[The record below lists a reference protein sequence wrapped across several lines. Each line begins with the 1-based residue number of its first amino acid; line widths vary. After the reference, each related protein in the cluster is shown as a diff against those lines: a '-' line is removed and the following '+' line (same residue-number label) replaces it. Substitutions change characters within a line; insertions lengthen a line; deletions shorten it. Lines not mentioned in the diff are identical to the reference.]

1 MVRVGEIFWVA
12 KVRGAGKASDAATQL
27 QGDME
32 NVAQTSREAA
42 TAQNQFGETATES
55 SDRMD
60 TLTASSGRFRTSS
73 SLLAGGIGILT
84 SRLTTLAAG
93 STAVAGAFNL
103 ATKAVTAFRIATA
116 GLGLGGVGGGLA
128 GKAKKYGSRLGG
140 LVLTG
145 FKTGIVGLGKL
156 AVTALTSSTAAMAGA
171 VAGGLA
177 LGGLVVRGLQ
187 KAGVMD
193 FFEGLGSD
201 IRDTIGGGI
210 SDKLLEL
217 ASPVAVPFATFG
229 GFVNGFMSKVFKEGI
244 GAGIQE
250 GLKES
255 EKALE
260 AFPMFEDVGEAEPVA
275 PKDQMTGK
283 VTSAPNPPGVEPI
296 SQEEW
301 EETNQKLNQLLQQ
314 SEDTE
319 TETNVGESYP
329 DTDIAIPESE
339 VPSGMS
345 VEEFVEET
353 DVEDQLGISEEE
365 AIARI
370 VFTEDGQP
378 PGMAVGGMVEETG
391 RAVVHSGEAVLP
403 ESLVQAAE
411 RSSAVLDERAERNQ
425 SVRVERVEPRG
436 SGGADVTNNYDIT
449 IGDQS
454 LDLSTLSGRDLR
466 RLAERVGDMLGSRSG
481 DIAGGVN

>member
-1 MVRVGEIFWVA
+1 MVR
-12 KVRGAGKASDAATQL
+12 
-27 QGDME
+27 
-32 NVAQTSREAA
+32 
-42 TAQNQFGETATES
+42 
-55 SDRMD
+55 
-60 TLTASSGRFRTSS
+60 
-73 SLLAGGIGILT
+73 
-84 SRLTTLAAG
+84 
-93 STAVAGAFNL
+93 
-103 ATKAVTAFRIATA
+103 
-116 GLGLGGVGGGLA
+116 
-128 GKAKKYGSRLGG
+128 
-140 LVLTG
+140 
-145 FKTGIVGLGKL
+145 
-156 AVTALTSSTAAMAGA
+156 
-171 VAGGLA
+171 
-177 LGGLVVRGLQ
+177 
-187 KAGVMD
+187 
-193 FFEGLGSD
+193 
-201 IRDTIGGGI
+201 
-210 SDKLLEL
+210 
-217 ASPVAVPFATFG
+217 
-229 GFVNGFMSKVFKEGI
+229 
-244 GAGIQE
+244 
-250 GLKES
+250 
-255 EKALE
+255 
-260 AFPMFEDVGEAEPVA
+260 
-275 PKDQMTGK
+275 
-283 VTSAPNPPGVEPI
+283 
-296 SQEEW
+296 
-301 EETNQKLNQLLQQ
+301 Q
-314 SEDTE
+314 SDTE

-411 RSSAVLDERAERNQ
+411 RNQSVRVERVEPRGSEETERSSAVLDERAESLVQAAERTSAVLDERAERNQ